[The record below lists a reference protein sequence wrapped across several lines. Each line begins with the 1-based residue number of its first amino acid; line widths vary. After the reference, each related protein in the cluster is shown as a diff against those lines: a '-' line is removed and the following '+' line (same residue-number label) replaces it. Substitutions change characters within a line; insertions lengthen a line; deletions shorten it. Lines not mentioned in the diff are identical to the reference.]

1 MNMRFSDQI
10 RLGVDFDTA
19 QAKFFVPSLTQR
31 GMMVQHES
39 RFYLCLGSTPGIMYE
54 AWTPNIE
61 ILTASF

>member
-54 AWTPNIE
+54 AWTPSIE